1 MPASFIRFYSIAIM
15 LYGKY
20 CIFEKLEVIV
30 KEKPNEESL
39 TSIVPAIL

>member
-30 KEKPNEESL
+30 KGKPDEESL
-39 TSIVPAIL
+39 ISIVRAIL